1 MKSFAPLILV
11 SAISVSA
18 IPRLHLDVVD
28 VHGLNITAVLKNTGD
43 ETLKASYL
51 FNRKISLLNDPR
63 TVLSA
68 APTDTFTISSESG
81 SPAFTGIQ
89 LKYVPSQAAAL
100 NQDDVFTV
108 LAPGQSINITHD
120 LAGAYNFTLRGE
132 GLYDFN
138 AANVFTYVDAS
149 GALKTTEAST
159 TSNQFSIAGKLA
171 AGNDHAPALSR
182 RAVTYTGCS
191 PAQQSQILDAAT
203 ESNKYVS
210 EANTY
215 LAGISSGTARY
226 TNWFGNF
233 TVSGYND
240 VLSRYQKIGTDATE
254 SRYDCAACITH
265 PKINFNTTYA
275 YVNRRAPETIYLC
288 GVFWR
293 APVTG
298 TNSRA
303 GTIVHENSH
312 FIVNGGA
319 RDHTYGHR
327 CSMQLA
333 RSSPTTAIDNAD
345 NIEYFAENSPALA

>member
-1 MKSFAPLILV
+1 MRSLASLILV

-18 IPRLHLDVVD
+18 IPSLHLDVVGPRSIID
-28 VHGLNITAVLKNTGD
+28 IHGLNVTVVLKNTGD

-51 FNRKISLLNDPR
+51 FQP
-63 TVLSA
+63 
-68 APTDTFTISSESG
+68 PTDTFTISSESG

-100 NQDDVFTV
+100 NQEDVFTV

-120 LAGAYNFTLRGE
+120 LAGIYNFTLPGE
-132 GLYDFN
+132 GLYDFG
-138 AANVFTYVDAS
+138 AANVFTYVDTS
-149 GALKTTEAST
+149 GALKNIEAST
-159 TSNQFSIAGKLA
+159 TSNRFSIAGKLA
-171 AGNDHAPALSR
+171 SSNGYAPALSR
-182 RAVTYTGCS
+182 RDVTYTGCS
-191 PAQQSQILDAAT
+191 PTQQSQILEAAT

-210 EANTY
+210 EVNAY
-215 LAGISSGTARY
+215 LAGISSSTARY
-226 TNWFGNF
+226 KNWFGNF
-233 TVSGYND
+233 STSGYND

-254 SRYDCAACITH
+254 SRYDCTACISH
-265 PKINFNTTYA
+265 PRIRFNTTYA
-275 YVNRRAPETIYLC
+275 YVNRRAPRTIYLC
-288 GVFWR
+288 GVFWS

-327 CSMQLA
+327 SSMQLA

-345 NIEYFAENSPALA
+345 SIEYFAENSPALP